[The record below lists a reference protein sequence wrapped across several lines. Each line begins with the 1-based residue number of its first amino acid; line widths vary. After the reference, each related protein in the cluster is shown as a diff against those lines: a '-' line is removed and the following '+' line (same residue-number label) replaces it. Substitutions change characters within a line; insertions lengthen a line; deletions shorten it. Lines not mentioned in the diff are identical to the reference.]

1 MEIGGKYEFKK
12 LDTIKTPE
20 SWKKELLNQEINMS
34 SEENNGK
41 FIKIRKMKW
50 AAVSLVMVVVC
61 ATGITVGASTSDS
74 FREFLQGVFG
84 IKKVQEVKLETT
96 KNSEKTKECKT
107 PEGEIK
113 LSDNMEVVGRNE
125 TFILEYSKD
134 DSENVKNVYSVK
146 NNRLLSEQANRF
158 QGKYNDEDFSFDY
171 IIKDKEICGFNY
183 KGAISEVFPVV
194 DGRTIYAAL
203 YKVKNGTVKNETIAE
218 IDLDTNEIVKIS
230 NDKMICNFVMSPN
243 GKTLLCNFRSKGY
256 WAIFDLDS
264 KTEKKFN
271 KNLINGYA
279 TVDEISFVDDYH
291 ILTLGKPFTKEKTEY
306 YSKYLINLKNG
317 KVEKEF
323 FSTQT
328 DINFNHTYSFDKK
341 VMTIENIIEGTKFK
355 IKTNEKTIEP
365 IGASEKYAMFNTGSN
380 GIMYLINLEKKEWLK
395 INIPVK
401 SWENMNF
408 YLMEKENKMLIT
420 FDKKAYIV
428 DISDLGNM
436 K

>member
-1 MEIGGKYEFKK
+1 MNLKK

-243 GKTLLCNFRSKGY
+243 GKTLLCNFRTKGY

>member
-1 MEIGGKYEFKK
+1 MNLKK

-20 SWKKELLNQEINMS
+20 NWKKELLNQQINVS
-34 SEENNGK
+34 SEESNGR

-50 AAVSLVMVVVC
+50 AAVSLAIVVVC

-74 FREFLQGVFG
+74 FREFLQGIFG

-96 KNSEKTKECKT
+96 TNSEKTEECKT

-113 LSDNMEVVGRNE
+113 LSDNMEVAGRNE

-134 DSENVKNVYSVK
+134 DSENVKNVYSIK
-146 NNRLLSEQANRF
+146 NNKLLSEQVNKF
-158 QGKYNDEDFSFDY
+158 QGKYNNEAFSFDY
-171 IIKDKEICGFNY
+171 VIRNKEICGFNY
-183 KGAISEVFPVV
+183 KGAVSEIFPIMK
-194 DGRTIYAAL
+194 GRTIYAAL
-203 YKVKNGTVKNETIAE
+203 YQEEKGKVVNEAIAE

-401 SWENMNF
+401 RWENMNF

>member
-1 MEIGGKYEFKK
+1 
-12 LDTIKTPE
+12 
-20 SWKKELLNQEINMS
+20 
-34 SEENNGK
+34 
-41 FIKIRKMKW
+41 
-50 AAVSLVMVVVC
+50 
-61 ATGITVGASTSDS
+61 
-74 FREFLQGVFG
+74 
-84 IKKVQEVKLETT
+84 
-96 KNSEKTKECKT
+96 
-107 PEGEIK
+107 
-113 LSDNMEVVGRNE
+113 
-125 TFILEYSKD
+125 
-134 DSENVKNVYSVK
+134 
-146 NNRLLSEQANRF
+146 
-158 QGKYNDEDFSFDY
+158 
-171 IIKDKEICGFNY
+171 
-183 KGAISEVFPVV
+183 
-194 DGRTIYAAL
+194 
-203 YKVKNGTVKNETIAE
+203 
-218 IDLDTNEIVKIS
+218 
-230 NDKMICNFVMSPN
+230 MICNFVMSTN

>member
-1 MEIGGKYEFKK
+1 MNLKK

-96 KNSEKTKECKT
+96 TNSEKTEECKT

-243 GKTLLCNFRSKGY
+243 GKTLLCNFRSNGY

>member
-1 MEIGGKYEFKK
+1 MNLKK

-20 SWKKELLNQEINMS
+20 NWKKELLNQQINVS
-34 SEENNGK
+34 REESNGR

-50 AAVSLVMVVVC
+50 VAVSLAIVVVC

-84 IKKVQEVKLETT
+84 IKKVQEVKLETST
-96 KNSEKTKECKT
+96 NSEKTEECKT
-107 PEGEIK
+107 PEGEMK

-134 DSENVKNVYSVK
+134 NSENVKNVYSIK
-146 NNRLLSEQANRF
+146 NNKLLSEQVNRF

-183 KGAISEVFPVV
+183 KGAVSEIFPVMK
-194 DGRTIYAAL
+194 GRTIYAAL
-203 YKVKNGTVKNETIAE
+203 YQEEKGKVVNEAIAE
-218 IDLDTNEIVKIS
+218 IDLDTNEIEKIS

-243 GKTLLCNFRSKGY
+243 GKTLLCNFRSKEY
-256 WAIFDLDS
+256 WSVFDLEN
-264 KTEKKFN
+264 KTQKKL
-271 KNLINGYA
+271 KKRVMNGYTTA
-279 TVDEISFVDDYH
+279 DEISFVDDYH
-291 ILTLGKPFTKEKTEY
+291 ILTLGKPFTKDKTEY
-306 YSKYLINLKNG
+306 YSKYLINLKTR

-323 FSTQT
+323 FNTKT
-328 DINFNHTYSFDKK
+328 DINFNYTYSFDNKEI
-341 VMTIENIIEGTKFK
+341 TIENIIEGAKFK
-355 IKTNEKTIEP
+355 INTDEKSIEP
-365 IGASEKYAMFNTGSN
+365 ISASEKYAMFNTGSN
-380 GIMYLINLEKKEWLK
+380 GRMYLVNLEKQEWLK

-408 YLMEKENKMLIT
+408 YLMGKENKMLIT

-428 DISDLGNM
+428 DISDLENM
-436 K
+436 

>member
-1 MEIGGKYEFKK
+1 MNLKK

-50 AAVSLVMVVVC
+50 AAVSLAIVVVC

>member
-1 MEIGGKYEFKK
+1 MNLKK

-256 WAIFDLDS
+256 WAIFDLNS

>member
-1 MEIGGKYEFKK
+1 MNLKK

-230 NDKMICNFVMSPN
+230 NDKKICNFVMSPN

>member
-1 MEIGGKYEFKK
+1 MNLKK

-107 PEGEIK
+107 PEREIK

>member
-1 MEIGGKYEFKK
+1 MNLKK

-243 GKTLLCNFRSKGY
+243 GKTLLCNFRSNGY

>member
-1 MEIGGKYEFKK
+1 MNLKK

-20 SWKKELLNQEINMS
+20 NWKKELLNQQINVS
-34 SEENNGK
+34 SEESNGR

-50 AAVSLVMVVVC
+50 AAVSLAIVVVC

-74 FREFLQGVFG
+74 FREFLQGIFG

-96 KNSEKTKECKT
+96 TNSEKTEECKT

-113 LSDNMEVVGRNE
+113 LSDNMEVAGRNE

-134 DSENVKNVYSVK
+134 DSENVKNVYSIK
-146 NNRLLSEQANRF
+146 NNKLLSEQVNKF
-158 QGKYNDEDFSFDY
+158 QGKYNNEAFSFDY
-171 IIKDKEICGFNY
+171 VIRNKEICGFNY
-183 KGAISEVFPVV
+183 KGAVSEIFPIMK
-194 DGRTIYAAL
+194 GRTIYAAL
-203 YKVKNGTVKNETIAE
+203 YQEEKGKVVNEAIAE

-380 GIMYLINLEKKEWLK
+380 GIMYLINLEKKKWLK

>member
-1 MEIGGKYEFKK
+1 MNLKK

-395 INIPVK
+395 INSPVK

>member
-1 MEIGGKYEFKK
+1 MNLKK

-317 KVEKEF
+317 KVAKEF

>member
-1 MEIGGKYEFKK
+1 MNLKK

-194 DGRTIYAAL
+194 DGRTIYAAQ

>member
-1 MEIGGKYEFKK
+1 MNLKK

-20 SWKKELLNQEINMS
+20 NWKKELLNQQINVS
-34 SEENNGK
+34 REESNGR

-50 AAVSLVMVVVC
+50 VAVSLAIVVVC

-96 KNSEKTKECKT
+96 TNSEKTEECKT
-107 PEGEIK
+107 LEGEIK

-134 DSENVKNVYSVK
+134 NSENVKNVYSIK
-146 NNRLLSEQANRF
+146 NNKLLSEQVNRF

-183 KGAISEVFPVV
+183 KGAVSEIFPVMK
-194 DGRTIYAAL
+194 GRTIYAAL
-203 YKVKNGTVKNETIAE
+203 YQEEKGKVVNEAIAE
-218 IDLDTNEIVKIS
+218 IDLDTNEIGKIS

-243 GKTLLCNFRSKGY
+243 GKTLLCNFRSKEY
-256 WAIFDLDS
+256 WSVFDLEN
-264 KTEKKFN
+264 KTQKKL
-271 KNLINGYA
+271 KKRVMNGYTTA
-279 TVDEISFVDDYH
+279 DEISFVDDYH
-291 ILTLGKPFTKEKTEY
+291 ILTLGKPFTKDKTEY
-306 YSKYLINLKNG
+306 YSKYLINLKTR

-323 FSTQT
+323 FNTKT
-328 DINFNHTYSFDKK
+328 DINFNYTYSFDNKEI
-341 VMTIENIIEGTKFK
+341 TIENIIEGAKFK
-355 IKTNEKTIEP
+355 INTDEKSIEP
-365 IGASEKYAMFNTGSN
+365 ISASEKYAMFNTGSN
-380 GIMYLINLEKKEWLK
+380 GRMYLVNLEKQEWLK

-408 YLMEKENKMLIT
+408 YLMGKENKMLIT

-428 DISDLGNM
+428 DISDLENM
-436 K
+436 

>member
-1 MEIGGKYEFKK
+1 MNLKK

-20 SWKKELLNQEINMS
+20 NWKKELLNQQINVS
-34 SEENNGK
+34 SEESNGR

-50 AAVSLVMVVVC
+50 AAVSLAIVVVC

-96 KNSEKTKECKT
+96 TNSEKTEECKT

-134 DSENVKNVYSVK
+134 DSENVKNVYSIK
-146 NNRLLSEQANRF
+146 NNKLLSEQVNKF
-158 QGKYNDEDFSFDY
+158 QGKYNNEVFSFDY
-171 IIKDKEICGFNY
+171 VIRNKEICGFNY
-183 KGAISEVFPVV
+183 KGAVSEIFPIMK
-194 DGRTIYAAL
+194 GRTIYAAL
-203 YKVKNGTVKNETIAE
+203 YQEEKGKVVNEAIAE

-291 ILTLGKPFTKEKTEY
+291 ILTLGKPFTKDKTEY

-341 VMTIENIIEGTKFK
+341 VMTIENIIEGSKFK

>member
-1 MEIGGKYEFKK
+1 MNLKK

-317 KVEKEF
+317 KVGKEF

>member
-1 MEIGGKYEFKK
+1 MNLKK

-20 SWKKELLNQEINMS
+20 NWKKELLNQQINVS
-34 SEENNGK
+34 SEESNGR

-50 AAVSLVMVVVC
+50 VAVSLAIVVVC

-96 KNSEKTKECKT
+96 TNSEKTEECKT

-134 DSENVKNVYSVK
+134 NSENVKNVYSIK
-146 NNRLLSEQANRF
+146 NNKLLSEQANRF

-194 DGRTIYAAL
+194 DGRTIYAVL

>member
-1 MEIGGKYEFKK
+1 MNLKK

>member
-1 MEIGGKYEFKK
+1 MNLKK

-20 SWKKELLNQEINMS
+20 NWKKELLNQQINVS
-34 SEENNGK
+34 SEESNGR

-50 AAVSLVMVVVC
+50 AAVSLAIVVVC

-74 FREFLQGVFG
+74 FREFLQGIFG

-96 KNSEKTKECKT
+96 TNSEKTEECKT

-125 TFILEYSKD
+125 TFILECSKD
-134 DSENVKNVYSVK
+134 DSQNVKNVYPIK
-146 NNRLLSEQANRF
+146 NNKLLSEQVNKF
-158 QGKYNDEDFSFDY
+158 QGKYNNEAFSFDY
-171 IIKDKEICGFNY
+171 VIRNKEICGFNY
-183 KGAISEVFPVV
+183 KGAVSEIFPIMK
-194 DGRTIYAAL
+194 GRTIYAAL
-203 YKVKNGTVKNETIAE
+203 YQEEKGKVVNEAIAE

-256 WAIFDLDS
+256 WAIFDLNS

>member
-1 MEIGGKYEFKK
+1 MNLKK

-20 SWKKELLNQEINMS
+20 NWKKELLNQQINVS
-34 SEENNGK
+34 SEESNGR

>member
-1 MEIGGKYEFKK
+1 MNLKK

-20 SWKKELLNQEINMS
+20 NWKKELLNQQINVS
-34 SEENNGK
+34 NEESNGK

-50 AAVSLVMVVVC
+50 AVVSLVIVVVC

-96 KNSEKTKECKT
+96 INSEKTGRAGECQT
-107 PEGEIK
+107 PEGEIR

-125 TFILEYSKD
+125 TFILEYNKG
-134 DSENVKNVYSVK
+134 DSENVKNVYFVK
-146 NNRLLSEQANRF
+146 NNKLHSEQANRF

-171 IIKDKEICGFNY
+171 VIRNKEICGFNY
-183 KGAISEVFPVV
+183 KGALSEIFPVV
-194 DGRTIYAAL
+194 KERTIYAAL
-203 YKVKNGTVKNETIAE
+203 YQEKNGKVINEAIAE
-218 IDLDTNEIVKIS
+218 INLDTNKIVKIS

-256 WAIFDLDS
+256 WAMFDLEN
-264 KTEKKFN
+264 KTEKKF
-271 KNLINGYA
+271 KKIVINGYA

-291 ILTLGKPFTKEKTEY
+291 ILTLGKPFTKNKTEY
-306 YSKYLINLKNG
+306 YSKYLINLKTG

-328 DINFNHTYSFDKK
+328 DINFNYTYSFDKK
-341 VMTIENIIEGTKFK
+341 VMTIENIIEGSKFK
-355 IKTNEKTIEP
+355 INTNEKTIEP
-365 IGASEKYAMFNTGSN
+365 ISASEKYAMFNTNSN
-380 GIMYLINLEKKEWLK
+380 GIMYLINLEKKEWTK

-428 DISDLGNM
+428 DIAKLEHM
-436 K
+436 E

>member
-1 MEIGGKYEFKK
+1 MNLKK

-20 SWKKELLNQEINMS
+20 NWKKELLNQQINVS
-34 SEENNGK
+34 SEESNGR

-50 AAVSLVMVVVC
+50 AAVSLAIVVVC

-74 FREFLQGVFG
+74 FREFLQGIFG

-96 KNSEKTKECKT
+96 TNSEKTEECKT

-113 LSDNMEVVGRNE
+113 LSDNMEVAGRNE

-134 DSENVKNVYSVK
+134 DSENVKNVYSIK
-146 NNRLLSEQANRF
+146 NNKLLSEQVNKF
-158 QGKYNDEDFSFDY
+158 QGKYNNEAFSFDY
-171 IIKDKEICGFNY
+171 VIRNKEICGFNY
-183 KGAISEVFPVV
+183 KGAVSEIFPIMK
-194 DGRTIYAAL
+194 GRTIYAAL
-203 YKVKNGTVKNETIAE
+203 YQEEKGKVVNEAIAE

-341 VMTIENIIEGTKFK
+341 VMTIENIIESTKFK

>member
-1 MEIGGKYEFKK
+1 MNLKK

-20 SWKKELLNQEINMS
+20 NWKKELLNQQINVS
-34 SEENNGK
+34 SEESNGR

-50 AAVSLVMVVVC
+50 VAVSLAIVVVC

-96 KNSEKTKECKT
+96 TNSEKTEECKT

-134 DSENVKNVYSVK
+134 DSENVKNVYSIK
-146 NNRLLSEQANRF
+146 NNKLLSEQVNKF
-158 QGKYNDEDFSFDY
+158 QGKYNNEAFSFDY
-171 IIKDKEICGFNY
+171 VIRNKEIFGFNY
-183 KGAISEVFPVV
+183 KGAVSEIFPIMK
-194 DGRTIYAAL
+194 GRTIYAAL
-203 YKVKNGTVKNETIAE
+203 YQEEKGKVVNEAIAE

-291 ILTLGKPFTKEKTEY
+291 ILTLGKPFTKDKTEY

-341 VMTIENIIEGTKFK
+341 VMTIENIIEGSKFK

-365 IGASEKYAMFNTGSN
+365 IGASEKYAMLNTGSN

-401 SWENMNF
+401 SWENMNL
-408 YLMEKENKMLIT
+408 YLMGKENKMLIT

>member
-1 MEIGGKYEFKK
+1 MNLKK

-20 SWKKELLNQEINMS
+20 NWKKELLNQQINVS
-34 SEENNGK
+34 REESNGR

-50 AAVSLVMVVVC
+50 VAVSLAIVVVC

-96 KNSEKTKECKT
+96 TNSEKTEECKT
-107 PEGEIK
+107 LEGEIK

-134 DSENVKNVYSVK
+134 NSENVKNVYSIK
-146 NNRLLSEQANRF
+146 NNKLLSEQVNRF

-183 KGAISEVFPVV
+183 KGAVSEIFPVMK
-194 DGRTIYAAL
+194 GRTIYAAL
-203 YKVKNGTVKNETIAE
+203 YQEEKGKVVNEAIAE
-218 IDLDTNEIVKIS
+218 IDLDTNEIEKIS

-243 GKTLLCNFRSKGY
+243 GKTLLCNFRSKEY
-256 WAIFDLDS
+256 WSVFDLEN
-264 KTEKKFN
+264 KTQKKL
-271 KNLINGYA
+271 KKRVMNGYTTA
-279 TVDEISFVDDYH
+279 DEISFVDDYH
-291 ILTLGKPFTKEKTEY
+291 ILTLGKPFTKDKTEY
-306 YSKYLINLKNG
+306 YSKYLINLKTR

-323 FSTQT
+323 FNTKT
-328 DINFNHTYSFDKK
+328 DINFNYTYSFDNKEI
-341 VMTIENIIEGTKFK
+341 TIENIIEGAKFK
-355 IKTNEKTIEP
+355 INTDEKSIEP
-365 IGASEKYAMFNTGSN
+365 ISASEKYAMFNTGSN
-380 GIMYLINLEKKEWLK
+380 GRMYLVNLEKQEWLK

-408 YLMEKENKMLIT
+408 YLMGKENKMLIT

-428 DISDLGNM
+428 DISDLENM
-436 K
+436 

>member
-1 MEIGGKYEFKK
+1 MNLKK

-341 VMTIENIIEGTKFK
+341 VMTIENIIEGSKFK

>member
-1 MEIGGKYEFKK
+1 MNLKK

-20 SWKKELLNQEINMS
+20 NWKKELLNQQINVS
-34 SEENNGK
+34 SEESNGR

-50 AAVSLVMVVVC
+50 AAVSLAIVVVC

-74 FREFLQGVFG
+74 FREFLQGIFG

-96 KNSEKTKECKT
+96 TNSEKTEECKT

-113 LSDNMEVVGRNE
+113 LSDNMEVAGRNE

-134 DSENVKNVYSVK
+134 DSENVKNVYSIK
-146 NNRLLSEQANRF
+146 NNKLLSEQVNKF
-158 QGKYNDEDFSFDY
+158 QGKYNNEAFSFDY
-171 IIKDKEICGFNY
+171 VIRNKEICGFNY
-183 KGAISEVFPVV
+183 KGAVSEIFPIMK
-194 DGRTIYAAL
+194 GRTIYAAL
-203 YKVKNGTVKNETIAE
+203 YQEEKGKVVNEAIAE

-243 GKTLLCNFRSKGY
+243 GKTLLCNFRAKGY

>member
-1 MEIGGKYEFKK
+1 MNLKK

-20 SWKKELLNQEINMS
+20 NWKKELLNQQINVS
-34 SEENNGK
+34 REESNGR

-50 AAVSLVMVVVC
+50 VAVSLAIVVVC

-84 IKKVQEVKLETT
+84 IKKVQEVKLETST
-96 KNSEKTKECKT
+96 NSEKTEECKT

-134 DSENVKNVYSVK
+134 NSENVKNVYSIK
-146 NNRLLSEQANRF
+146 NNKLLSEQVNRF

-183 KGAISEVFPVV
+183 KGAVSEIFPVMK
-194 DGRTIYAAL
+194 GRTIYAAL
-203 YKVKNGTVKNETIAE
+203 YQEEKGKVVNEAIAE
-218 IDLDTNEIVKIS
+218 IDLDTNEIEKIS

-243 GKTLLCNFRSKGY
+243 GKTLLCNFRSKEY
-256 WAIFDLDS
+256 WSVFDLEN
-264 KTEKKFN
+264 KTQKKL
-271 KNLINGYA
+271 KKRVMNGYTTA
-279 TVDEISFVDDYH
+279 DEISFVDDYH
-291 ILTLGKPFTKEKTEY
+291 ILTLGKPFTKDKTEY
-306 YSKYLINLKNG
+306 YSKYLINLKTR

-323 FSTQT
+323 FNTKT
-328 DINFNHTYSFDKK
+328 DINFNYTYSFDNKEI
-341 VMTIENIIEGTKFK
+341 TIENIIEGAKFK
-355 IKTNEKTIEP
+355 INTDEKSIEP
-365 IGASEKYAMFNTGSN
+365 ISASEKYAMFNTGSN
-380 GIMYLINLEKKEWLK
+380 GRMYLVNLEKQEWLK

-408 YLMEKENKMLIT
+408 YLMGKENKMLIT

-428 DISDLGNM
+428 DISDLENM
-436 K
+436 

>member
-1 MEIGGKYEFKK
+1 MNLKK

-428 DISDLGNM
+428 DISDLGNL

>member
-1 MEIGGKYEFKK
+1 MNLKK

-50 AAVSLVMVVVC
+50 TAVSLVMVVVC

-256 WAIFDLDS
+256 WAIFDLNS

>member
-1 MEIGGKYEFKK
+1 MNLKK

-20 SWKKELLNQEINMS
+20 NWKKELLNQQINVS
-34 SEENNGK
+34 REESNGR

-50 AAVSLVMVVVC
+50 VAVSLAIVVVC

-84 IKKVQEVKLETT
+84 IKKVQEVKLETST
-96 KNSEKTKECKT
+96 NSEKTEECKT
-107 PEGEIK
+107 LEGEIK

-134 DSENVKNVYSVK
+134 NSENVKNVYSIK
-146 NNRLLSEQANRF
+146 NNKLLSEQVNRF

-183 KGAISEVFPVV
+183 KGAVSEIFPVMK
-194 DGRTIYAAL
+194 GRTIYAAL
-203 YKVKNGTVKNETIAE
+203 YQEEKGKVVNEAIAE
-218 IDLDTNEIVKIS
+218 IDLDTNEIEKIS

-243 GKTLLCNFRSKGY
+243 GKTLLCNFRSKEY
-256 WAIFDLDS
+256 WSVFDLEN
-264 KTEKKFN
+264 KTQKKL
-271 KNLINGYA
+271 KKRVMNGYTTA
-279 TVDEISFVDDYH
+279 DEISFVDDYH
-291 ILTLGKPFTKEKTEY
+291 ILTLGKPFTKDKTEY
-306 YSKYLINLKNG
+306 YSKYLINLKTR

-323 FSTQT
+323 FNTKT
-328 DINFNHTYSFDKK
+328 DINFNYTYSFDNKEI
-341 VMTIENIIEGTKFK
+341 TIENIIEGAKFK
-355 IKTNEKTIEP
+355 INTDEKSIEP
-365 IGASEKYAMFNTGSN
+365 ISASEKYAMFNTGSN
-380 GIMYLINLEKKEWLK
+380 GRMYLVNLEKQEWLK